1 MTSNYLI
8 RLERD
13 IVNNV
18 TNKTVVVFENHQTN
32 KIEVAMIS
40 DFHSMTIAKVFCNW
54 IKTQSSELKDMFDMY
69 KLDSWTT
76 DVVSAA
82 FPIFVNKDKCSDY
95 EGLYLEDGGSI
106 GLMTSKREVKD
117 TDIILC
123 SDDANTICT
132 ISFTY
137 RNVMSN
143 CIQRFSMRFTNV
155 DNIKRFN

>member
-54 IKTQSSELKDMFDMY
+54 IKTQSS
-69 KLDSWTT
+69 
-76 DVVSAA
+76 
-82 FPIFVNKDKCSDY
+82 
-95 EGLYLEDGGSI
+95 
-106 GLMTSKREVKD
+106 
-117 TDIILC
+117 
-123 SDDANTICT
+123 
-132 ISFTY
+132 
-137 RNVMSN
+137 
-143 CIQRFSMRFTNV
+143 
-155 DNIKRFN
+155 